1 VIAGSP
7 LRVAFQ
13 GEAGA
18 YGEEAILG
26 YFGPDGA
33 LPVGA
38 ATFGAAARLVEEGA
52 AAAAMLPIESS
63 RAGTVGEAVDVLIA
77 GSLRIRGELLLPV
90 RHQLLAL
97 RGVQLGEI
105 ERVASHPQAL
115 AQCDALLTEHG
126 WRPIPG
132 GDTASAARSL
142 AEGGDRRTAVIASV
156 HAAARYGL
164 QILADLQGEDQ
175 NLTRFVLVTLPD
187 HSVPRGTG
195 PLAPPPD
202 APRASI
208 ISFETRHVPGAL
220 HEALGAFAQAGV
232 NLSRIE
238 SRPTRS
244 VQWEYRFLVQIEG
257 DTDLAPASEALAT
270 LRRHAHA
277 VEVLGNFPSA
287 RAAAPP

>member
-1 VIAGSP
+1 VIHGSP

-26 YFGPDGA
+26 YFGAEDA
-33 LPVGA
+33 LPVRA
-38 ATFGAAARLVEEGA
+38 ATFGTAARLVEDGTA
-52 AAAAMLPIESS
+52 DAAMLPIESS

-77 GSLRIRGELLLPV
+77 GSLRVRGELLLPV

-97 RGVQLGEI
+97 PGVHLSEI
-105 ERVASHPQAL
+105 DRVASHPQAL

-126 WRPIPG
+126 WQPIPG

-142 AEGGDRRTAVIASV
+142 AESGDRRTAVIASV

-164 QILADLQGEDQ
+164 QILADLHGEGQ

-187 HSVPRGTG
+187 RSLPPGNG
-195 PLAPPPD
+195 LLAPSPD

-208 ISFETRHVPGAL
+208 ISFETKHVPGAL
-220 HEALGAFAQAGV
+220 HEALGAFAQARV

-238 SRPTRS
+238 SRPTRRS
-244 VQWEYRFLVQIEG
+244 HWEYRFLVQIEG
-257 DTDLAPASEALAT
+257 DTDRPPASDALAT

-277 VEVLGNFPSA
+277 VSVLGNFP
-287 RAAAPP
+287 AAQAAGRS

>member
-1 VIAGSP
+1 VIDGSP

-26 YFGPDGA
+26 YFGADEA
-33 LPVGA
+33 LPMPA
-38 ATFGAAARLVEEGA
+38 ATFGAAARLVQEGTAWA
-52 AAAAMLPIESS
+52 ALLPLESS

-77 GSLRIRGELLLPV
+77 GRLRVRGELLLPV

-97 RGVQLGEI
+97 PGVHLSEI

-126 WRPIPG
+126 WQPVPG
-132 GDTASAARSL
+132 GDTAGAARSL
-142 AEGGDRRTAVIASV
+142 AESGDRRTAVIASI

-164 QILADLQGEDQ
+164 QILANLHGEDQ
-175 NLTRFVLVTLPD
+175 NLTRFVVVTLPD
-187 HSVPRGTG
+187 RSLPPGTG
-195 PLAPPPD
+195 PLAPPPN

-238 SRPTRS
+238 SRPTRR

-257 DTDLAPASEALAT
+257 DTDRAPASEALAT

-277 VEVLGNFPSA
+277 VAVLGNFPSA
-287 RAAAPP
+287 RPVDHP

>member
-1 VIAGSP
+1 VIGGSP

-26 YFGPDGA
+26 YFGPHEA
-33 LPVGA
+33 LPVPA
-38 ATFGAAARLVEEGA
+38 ATFGAAARLVQEETASA
-52 AAAAMLPIESS
+52 ALLPLESS

-77 GSLRIRGELLLPV
+77 GKLRVRAELLLPV

-97 RGVQLGEI
+97 PGVQLSEI

-126 WRPIPG
+126 WQPVPG
-132 GDTASAARSL
+132 GDTAGAARSL
-142 AEGGDRRTAVIASV
+142 AESGDRRTAVIASA

-164 QILADLQGEDQ
+164 QILADLQGEAQ
-175 NLTRFVLVTLPD
+175 NLTRFVVVTRPDRSLPPG
-187 HSVPRGTG
+187 SG
-195 PLAPPPD
+195 PLAPGGD
-202 APRASI
+202 APWATI

-238 SRPTRS
+238 SRPTRR

-257 DTDLAPASEALAT
+257 DTDRAPASEALAT

-277 VEVLGNFPSA
+277 VAVLGNFPSA
-287 RAAAPP
+287 RAVDQP

>member
-1 VIAGSP
+1 VIDGSP

-26 YFGPDGA
+26 YFGPDDA

-38 ATFGAAARLVEEGA
+38 ATFGAAARLVEDGS

-63 RAGTVGEAVDVLIA
+63 RAGTVGEAVDVLIS
-77 GSLRIRGELLLPV
+77 GGLRVRGELLLPV

-97 RGVQLGEI
+97 PGVQLGEI

-126 WRPIPG
+126 WQPIPG

-142 AEGGDRRTAVIASV
+142 SESGDRRTAVIASV
-156 HAAARYGL
+156 HAAERYGL
-164 QILADLQGEDQ
+164 QILADLQGEDR
-175 NLTRFVLVTLPD
+175 NLTRFVVVTLPERTI
-187 HSVPRGTG
+187 PPGTG
-195 PLAPPPD
+195 ALAPPLD

-208 ISFETRHVPGAL
+208 ISFETKHVPGAL
-220 HEALGAFAQAGV
+220 HDALGAFAQAGV

-244 VQWEYRFLVQIEG
+244 VHWEYRFLVQIEG
-257 DTDLAPASEALAT
+257 DTDRPPASEALAA

-277 VEVLGNFPSA
+277 VAVLGNFPSA
-287 RAAAPP
+287 RAAAPS

>member
-1 VIAGSP
+1 MIGESP

-26 YFGPDGA
+26 YFGAEEA

-38 ATFGAAARLVEEGA
+38 ATFGAAARLVEAGN

-63 RAGTVGEAVDVLIA
+63 RAGTVGDAVDVLIA
-77 GSLRIRGELLLPV
+77 GSLRVRGELLLPV

-97 RGVQLGEI
+97 PGVEVGEI

-126 WRPIPG
+126 WQPIPG

-142 AEGGDRRTAVIASV
+142 AESGDRRTAVIASV

-164 QILADLQGEDQ
+164 EILADLGEDR
-175 NLTRFVLVTLPD
+175 NLTRFVIVTLPERD
-187 HSVPRGTG
+187 APPAMG
-195 PLAPPPD
+195 PLAPPAD
-202 APRASI
+202 GPRASI
-208 ISFETRHVPGAL
+208 ISFETKHVPGAL
-220 HEALGAFAQAGV
+220 HEALGAFAEAGV

-257 DTDLAPASEALAT
+257 DTDCPPASEALAK
-270 LRRHAHA
+270 LRRRAHA
-277 VEVLGNFPSA
+277 VIVLGNFPSA
-287 RAAAPP
+287 RAPNPG

>member
-1 VIAGSP
+1 MIDGSP

-13 GEAGA
+13 GEPGA

-26 YFGPDGA
+26 YFGPQQA
-33 LPVGA
+33 QPVGA
-38 ATFGAAARLVEEGA
+38 PTFGAAARLVESGSV
-52 AAAAMLPIESS
+52 AAAMLPIESS
-63 RAGTVGEAVDVLIA
+63 RAGTVGDAVDVLIA
-77 GSLRIRGELLLPV
+77 GSLRVRGELLLPV

-97 RGVQLGEI
+97 PGVQIREI
-105 ERVASHPQAL
+105 ERVISHPQAL

-126 WRPIPG
+126 WAPIPG

-142 AEGGDRRTAVIASV
+142 AESGDRRTAVIASV
-156 HAAARYGL
+156 HAAQRHGL
-164 QILADLQGEDQ
+164 EILADLGEDR

-187 HSVPRGTG
+187 REVALGTG
-195 PLAPPPD
+195 PLAPSPD
-202 APRASI
+202 GARASI
-208 ISFETRHVPGAL
+208 ISFETKHVPGAL
-220 HEALGAFAQAGV
+220 HHALGAFAEAGV

-257 DTDLAPASEALAT
+257 DTDEAPASQALVT
-270 LRRHAHA
+270 LRQRAHG

-287 RAAAPP
+287 RAPSLGR